1 LGCRGFK
8 VEGRRPFNLIEA
20 YLVDMKNLRLLC
32 VGDAFIARLSRLYG
46 TEIEYKDG
54 LGVTNP

>member
-1 LGCRGFK
+1 
-8 VEGRRPFNLIEA
+8 
-20 YLVDMKNLRLLC
+20 MKDLRLLC